1 MASAKELI
9 RQIQQ
14 GDYDKAFEKLYG
26 ASRVEAQRQRS
37 VIAWSALSQLWSD
50 PSQWGC

>member
-26 ASRVEAQRQRS
+26 ASRVEAQRQRYIQA
-37 VIAWSALSQLWSD
+37 VEAFGQLY
-50 PSQWGC
+50 